1 MGQVRLTAVTS
12 KNLKQLLPKI
22 LHQIEKKHEQR
33 HDLILEAWPK
43 LIGERLAPMT
53 KADSF
58 VDGILT
64 IKVRSSSLLSVLEQ
78 HEKTNLLKQLRAKFP
93 SISIRNIRFQIG
105 Y

>member
-1 MGQVRLTAVTS
+1 MGQVRSTAVTS

-22 LHQIEKKHEQR
+22 LHQIEKNHEQR

-43 LIGERLAPMT
+43 LIGERLAPKT

-64 IKVRSSSLLSVLEQ
+64 IKVKSSSLLSVLEQ
-78 HEKTNLLKQLRAKFP
+78 HEKANLLKQLRAKFR
-93 SISIRNIRFQIG
+93 SISIRNIRFLIG
-105 Y
+105 